1 MATPVTLGPLP
12 GVGGGTVKANAW
24 GDSAAAELVLTV
36 HGQNP
41 ALLGE
46 WEDMGMAPAL
56 AEQGYYVRTAT
67 APHFFYT
74 PTHTTHTH
82 THTHTHHHHHHHTH
96 THGSPSRGVLC

>member
-12 GVGGGTVKANAW
+12 SVGGTVGANAY

-56 AEQGYYVRTAT
+56 AEQGYYVGAAT
-67 APHFFYT
+67 LARGHPTPHT
-74 PTHTTHTH
+74 TTTTHTWD
-82 THTHTHHHHHHHTH
+82 
-96 THGSPSRGVLC
+96 PQQRGAGPC